1 MARWQSICR
10 SCACDGVP
18 HSAHSP
24 AAPQRG
30 VAIQWRRGDG
40 QMIKRT
46 CTWLGRRLARYLNQP
61 IRRYEPF
68 AVSDPQRLAAALIPG
83 DVLLVEGNRRVST
96 AIKYLTQST
105 WSHAALYVGDF
116 RGIGSAVEAPTLI
129 EADIEHGVIAAPLTS
144 VAGANTRICRPLG
157 LEPQDCERV
166 CRYAIERIG
175 LTYDLKNIIDLARD
189 LLPVP
194 PVPVYWRRRM
204 LALGSGDPTRAICST
219 LIAQAFQS
227 VRYPI
232 LPRIEHQA
240 LSDDEARGYGVREI
254 LHIRHYSLFM
264 PRDFD
269 ISPYFRVIKPMIE
282 GEFNYL
288 TLRWAD
294 GSRAAADLQA

>member
-1 MARWQSICR
+1 MVEQ
-10 SCACDGVP
+10 
-18 HSAHSP
+18 
-24 AAPQRG
+24 
-30 VAIQWRRGDG
+30 
-40 QMIKRT
+40 T
-46 CTWLGRRLARYLNQP
+46 CSWLGRRLARYLNKP

-68 AVSDPQRLAAALIPG
+68 ALSDPSRLAAALTPG

-116 RGIGSAVEAPTLI
+116 KRTGRGVDAPTLI
-129 EADIEHGVIAAPLTS
+129 EADMELGVIAVPLAS
-144 VAGANTRICRPLG
+144 VAGVNARICRPVG
-157 LEPQDCERV
+157 LEPQDCQRV
-166 CRYAIERIG
+166 CQYAIDRLG
-175 LTYDLKNIIDLARD
+175 LKYDLKNIIDLARY

-232 LPRIEHQA
+232 LPRVERQA
-240 LSDDEARGYGVREI
+240 LSDDKARGYGVREI
-254 LHIRHYSLFM
+254 LHIRHYSLFT

-269 ISPYFRVIKPMIE
+269 ISPYFRVIKPTIE
-282 GEFNYL
+282 GDFNYL
-288 TLRWAD
+288 ALQWA
-294 GSRAAADLQA
+294 GESRAAADLHR